1 MVVVQQDE
9 VMVRIITLGYR
20 AVEAERLLCEKARTD
35 TSSNDLITRRPTR
48 GQHLF

>member
-20 AVEAERLLCEKARTD
+20 AAESERLLCKKARTD
-35 TSSNDLITRRPTR
+35 TSSDNLIT
-48 GQHLF
+48 